1 MALSISIKGTI
12 IVLKRTPQEI
22 WINNYNPEWIRA
34 WNANIDVSVCLDYY
48 AIVTYITDYYTK
60 DESGTLKP
68 VLEKL
73 KACDSSSL
81 KQTMRTL
88 ANTFLTHR
96 QVSEMEAYYRIFPDL
111 HLCSSNI
118 GTVFVAGGFPEDR
131 RVFFSRVN
139 KEDKDN
145 SDHESNKSSDED

>member
-1 MALSISIKGTI
+1 MALSISIKGTM
-12 IVLKRTPQEI
+12 IVIKRTPQEI

-73 KACDSSSL
+73 KACQSDSL
-81 KQTMRTL
+81 KQTMRSL
-88 ANTFLTHR
+88 VNTFLTHR
-96 QVSEMEAYYRIFPDL
+96 QVSEMEAYYRIFPEL

-118 GTVFVAGGFPEDR
+118 GTIFIDAGFPEDR

-139 KEDKDN
+139 QEDKDK
-145 SDHESNKSSDED
+145 SDPESNNSSDED